1 MKLARRIGIA
11 IAGGTVLLIGI
22 VMIFLPGPSII
33 VIPMGL
39 AILALEFSWAQRWLD
54 RVRQIISRK
63 KDKPKP
69 PEGPQTGV

>member
-39 AILALEFSWAQRWLD
+39 AILALEFSWAKRLLV
-54 RVRQIISRK
+54 RVKRIISRLK
-63 KDKPKP
+63 RKLRPPKTHKP
-69 PEGPQTGV
+69 